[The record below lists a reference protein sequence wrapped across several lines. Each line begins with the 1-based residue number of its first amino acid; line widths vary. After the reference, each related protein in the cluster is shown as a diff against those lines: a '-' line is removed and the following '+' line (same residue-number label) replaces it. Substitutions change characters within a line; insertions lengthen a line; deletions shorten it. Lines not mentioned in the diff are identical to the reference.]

1 MKPFLENRMK
11 SLPIL
16 AVFPLAL
23 ALVLTG
29 CEKKSASKQGA
40 GSTTTVARVAES
52 EWCAEHGV
60 PEAVCTRCN
69 KSLIAGFKQKG
80 DWCDKHSL
88 PKSQCI
94 ECDPSLKAKFEAMAP
109 QK

>member
-1 MKPFLENRMK
+1 MK
-11 SLPIL
+11 SLQALSMLPL
-16 AVFPLAL
+16 VLAL
-23 ALVLTG
+23 ALPGCDKKPASQERTG
-29 CEKKSASKQGA
+29 EGA
-40 GSTTTVARVAES
+40 TVARVAENK
-52 EWCAEHGV
+52 WCAEHGV

-80 DWCDKHSL
+80 DWCDKHDL

-94 ECDPSLKAKFEAMAP
+94 ECDPSLKSKFEAMAP